1 MEHQF
6 VSLPSKDGACP
17 HPFPHHTASGL
28 DGGKPHPYWLE
39 KKVENVGVE
48 RAVTRWYVLHQ
59 VLSDE
64 VERLEASI
72 ALSSQQEDAAASHEK
87 AALHKHLREARERL
101 RLLGPCPRPMM
112 G

>member
-1 MEHQF
+1 M
-6 VSLPSKDGACP
+6 
-17 HPFPHHTASGL
+17 
-28 DGGKPHPYWLE
+28 
-39 KKVENVGVE
+39 GVE

-64 VERLEASI
+64 IERLEASI
-72 ALSSQQEDAAASHEK
+72 NLSSQQEEVAVPDERV
-87 AALHKHLREARERL
+87 ALHKQLGEVQERL

>member
-1 MEHQF
+1 M
-6 VSLPSKDGACP
+6 
-17 HPFPHHTASGL
+17 
-28 DGGKPHPYWLE
+28 LE

-64 VERLEASI
+64 IERLEASI
-72 ALSSQQEDAAASHEK
+72 ALTSQEEDAAASNEG
-87 AALHKHLREARERL
+87 AALHKQLGEAQERL

>member
-1 MEHQF
+1 ME
-6 VSLPSKDGACP
+6 
-17 HPFPHHTASGL
+17 ASPIPTGR
-28 DGGKPHPYWLE
+28 E
-39 KKVENVGVE
+39 KRVENVGVE

-64 VERLEASI
+64 IERLEASI
-72 ALSSQQEDAAASHEK
+72 AHSSQEEDAAESNES
-87 AALHKHLREARERL
+87 LHKQLGEAQERL